1 MVTEAYLVMT
11 VVSPLPLQLAQTED
25 SRAVYMKRG
34 LLVQRLQA
42 ADAGLYTCTGHER
55 SYRQVLAR
63 YRLHV
68 LPSQGLL
75 RSGKAPPPR
84 RYKDLNAIVASVT
97 TDLPALGQYCEL
109 LWFQRDKRRHLKLKL
124 SKPEAKKPRVRRNYA
139 AL

>member
-1 MVTEAYLVMT
+1 M
-11 VVSPLPLQLAQTED
+11 
-25 SRAVYMKRG
+25 RRG

-42 ADAGLYTCTGHER
+42 ADAGLYTCTGHEH

-68 LPSQGLL
+68 LPSNGLL

-84 RYKDLNAIVASVT
+84 RYKDLNAMAAAVT
-97 TDLPALGQYCEL
+97 TDLPVLGQYCEH
-109 LWFQRDKRRHLKLKL
+109 LWYQRDKRRQLKLKF
-124 SKPEAKKPRVRRNYA
+124 SKQEAKKARVRRNYP